1 MEKQELIELINI
13 VLDSRE
19 PKALPQIGPDAPM
32 RSEKTGKVRAALSK
46 MKASYRTVIADK
58 INTLFKSKYADVN
71 DVLDMISP
79 LLSEFGLSLDQEE
92 EFYQGERY
100 LRTVLQHNET
110 EQFISSYTKMIQDKQ
125 NIQGYGSSLTYH
137 RRYSMCCLLGIS
149 IDKDDDGNAATN
161 EPKQQPQYAK
171 KQQTQY
177 AKKQQPQYAKT
188 QQNQQSTN
196 NNEPLLSRAQID
208 IIDSMLTNKPRYK
221 VEILKMLKRDRFQD
235 CPAKWFNMIIQAIER
250 LKKEAE

>member
-1 MEKQELIELINI
+1 MEKQELIELINT

-46 MKASYRTVIADK
+46 MKASYRTVTADK
-58 INTLFKSKYADVN
+58 TNPLFKSKYADVN

-92 EFYQGERY
+92 EFYQDERY

-125 NIQGYGSSLTYH
+125 NVQGYGSSLTYH
-137 RRYSMCCLLGIS
+137 RRYSICCLLGIS

-161 EPKQQPQYAK
+161 EQKQQFK
-171 KQQTQY
+171 KQQTQPV
-177 AKKQQPQYAKT
+177 KKQQPQYAKT
-188 QQNQQSTN
+188 KQNQQSTD
-196 NNEPLLSRAQID
+196 NNEPLLSKAQVD

-221 VEILKMLKRDRFQD
+221 VEILKMLKRDRLHD
-235 CPAKWFNMIIQAIER
+235 CPAKWFNIIIQAIEK